1 MANLLWYLRRLEWIG
16 VIDALD
22 ILLVAFVFFWL
33 LYLLRGTRAVPLL
46 RGVVFFVIAVGLLSG
61 YTGLRAFGWLT
72 ENALPALI
80 VAIPIVFQQELRHAL
95 ERLGRA
101 GSLLGRTAGQRGVIE
116 RTVAA
121 VTDACG
127 LLAERRHGALVVI
140 ERETGLQEIAD
151 DGIPI
156 DATITPELLLTI
168 FEPHT
173 TLHDGAVIV
182 RNGRILAAGCVL
194 PLSTAFLADRELGL
208 RHRAAI
214 GVTEESDAIVV
225 VVSEERGSIA
235 IAHSGRVIR
244 NLDAKRLGAV
254 MHAFYQPALER
265 AWPRWIARARR
276 AMRGMLKESE
286 T

>member
-1 MANLLWYLRRLEWIG
+1 M
-16 VIDALD
+16 VAL
-22 ILLVAFVFFWL
+22 VFFLL
-33 LYLLRGTRAVPLL
+33 LYLLRGTRALPLL
-46 RGVVFFVIAVGLLSG
+46 RGVVLLVLLVLLLSG
-61 YTGLRAFGWLT
+61 TTGLTTFSWLT
-72 ENALPALI
+72 RNALPALI
-80 VAIPIVFQQELRHAL
+80 VAIPVVFQQELRHAL

-101 GSLLGRTAGQRGVIE
+101 GSLLGRAAGQRAIIE
-116 RTVAA
+116 RTVTA
-121 VTDACG
+121 VTEACG
-127 LLAERRHGALVVI
+127 LLAERRHGALVVL

-151 DGIPI
+151 DAIII
-156 DATITPELLLTI
+156 DATISPEILLTI

-182 RNGRILAAGCVL
+182 RNGRVLAAGCVL

-244 NLDAKRLGAV
+244 NLDAKRLGSV

-265 AWPRWIARARR
+265 AWPRLLARARR
-276 AMRGMLKESE
+276 TLRRLLRESE